1 MTESIKLPVGIE
13 SFEEIRSD
21 GYYYVDKTKLIEQ
34 LVDSRGKVNLFTRP
48 RRFGKTLNM
57 SMLKSFFEIGAA
69 SELFDGLY
77 ISHNKKMCD
86 DNMGKY
92 PVIFLSLKNVEGLD
106 FQAAKYQMIEIIA
119 KEAKRFVYLKN
130 SDRLDI
136 DDKSAYASLIRLEDG
151 RYEMRD
157 EALYASLQTLSELLY
172 KHHCRK
178 TVILID
184 EYDVP
189 LAKALEREYYD
200 QMVIFI
206 RNLFEYALKT
216 NDSLKFA
223 VLTGCMRISKE
234 SIFTGLNNL
243 KVLSI
248 ADVQFDEY
256 FGFTDEEV
264 REMLEYYEL
273 SDHYEDIREWY
284 DGYQFGKAEVYCP
297 WDVINYVDTLRAD
310 PLAEPK
316 NYWSNTSSN
325 EAVKRFIRES
335 DKVTLRREI
344 ERLVAGEVI
353 EKEIHQELTYK
364 EMYDSIDNLWSVL
377 FTTGYLTQ
385 RGRAAGDTFQL
396 VIPNMEIRKIFT
408 DQIMDFFKENV
419 PKNGVLLN
427 TFCEA
432 LRNGETETIE
442 KCLCDYLRRA
452 ISIRDTFV
460 RKKMKEN
467 FYHGILLGILGY
479 EESWSVSSN
488 KESGDGY
495 SDIVIETDDGE
506 MGIILE
512 LKYAQDGDLET
523 ACQSALEQIGG
534 NNYIDI
540 LEEDGVEKI
549 LKYGI
554 AFYKK
559 RCRVMIGEKS

>member
-1 MTESIKLPVGIE
+1 M
-13 SFEEIRSD
+13 
-21 GYYYVDKTKLIEQ
+21 
-34 LVDSRGKVNLFTRP
+34 
-48 RRFGKTLNM
+48 
-57 SMLKSFFEIGAA
+57 
-69 SELFDGLY
+69 
-77 ISHNKKMCD
+77 
-86 DNMGKY
+86 
-92 PVIFLSLKNVEGLD
+92 
-106 FQAAKYQMIEIIA
+106 
-119 KEAKRFVYLKN
+119 
-130 SDRLDI
+130 
-136 DDKSAYASLIRLEDG
+136 
-151 RYEMRD
+151 
-157 EALYASLQTLSELLY
+157 
-172 KHHCRK
+172 
-178 TVILID
+178 
-184 EYDVP
+184 
-189 LAKALEREYYD
+189 
-200 QMVIFI
+200 
-206 RNLFEYALKT
+206 
-216 NDSLKFA
+216 
-223 VLTGCMRISKE
+223 
-234 SIFTGLNNL
+234 
-243 KVLSI
+243 
-248 ADVQFDEY
+248 
-256 FGFTDEEV
+256 
-264 REMLEYYEL
+264 
-273 SDHYEDIREWY
+273 
-284 DGYQFGKAEVYCP
+284 
-297 WDVINYVDTLRAD
+297 DTLRAD

-364 EMYDSIDNLWSVL
+364 EMNDSIDNLWSVL

-408 DQIMDFFKENV
+408 AQIMEFFKENV

-442 KCLCDYLRRA
+442 KCLCDYLRRT

>member
-1 MTESIKLPVGIE
+1 MKNEKKKLPIGIE
-13 SFEEIRSD
+13 NFEEIQSA
-21 GYYYVDKTKLIEQ
+21 GFYYIDKSYLIKGLMENWA
-34 LVDSRGKVNLFTRP
+34 KVTLFTRP
-48 RRFGKTLNM
+48 RRFGKSLNM
-57 SMLKSFFEIGAA
+57 SMLKNFFDINGNKEIFNHLKIAQET
-69 SELFDGLY
+69 ELCEKY
-77 ISHNKKMCD
+77 
-86 DNMGKY
+86 MGKY
-92 PVIFLSLKNVEGLD
+92 PVISVSLKGINAQTYEKAIEMTVQLIKGEARRFQYLLESSELTEYDKKAYIALLETDVDEGTLCSS
-106 FQAAKYQMIEIIA
+106 
-119 KEAKRFVYLKN
+119 LKV
-130 SDRLDI
+130 
-136 DDKSAYASLIRLEDG
+136 
-151 RYEMRD
+151 
-157 EALYASLQTLSELLY
+157 LSELLE
-172 KHHCRK
+172 KHYGK
-178 TVILID
+178 KVIILID

-223 VLTGCMRISKE
+223 VLTGCMRISRE

-243 KVLSI
+243 KVFSI

-396 VIPNMEIRKIFT
+396 VIPNM
-408 DQIMDFFKENV
+408 
-419 PKNGVLLN
+419 
-427 TFCEA
+427 
-432 LRNGETETIE
+432 
-442 KCLCDYLRRA
+442 
-452 ISIRDTFV
+452 
-460 RKKMKEN
+460 
-467 FYHGILLGILGY
+467 
-479 EESWSVSSN
+479 
-488 KESGDGY
+488 
-495 SDIVIETDDGE
+495 
-506 MGIILE
+506 
-512 LKYAQDGDLET
+512 
-523 ACQSALEQIGG
+523 
-534 NNYIDI
+534 
-540 LEEDGVEKI
+540 
-549 LKYGI
+549 
-554 AFYKK
+554 
-559 RCRVMIGEKS
+559 